1 MNLSN
6 IQNENS
12 LYNFI
17 IIIKS
22 VNSIFANLYKIA
34 LKRNIYKN
42 INILSIFNLIK
53 SFQNY
58 LQINKIVFKTLSYTA
73 FIIL

>member
-22 VNSIFANLYKIA
+22 INSIFVNLYKIA